1 MDLLNKLI
9 ALLLLIG
16 FSTPPYAAME
26 DGAVGN

>member
-9 ALLLLIG
+9 ALLLLVG

-26 DGAVGN
+26 DGAV